1 MAGVTPRDVMAAFD
15 AGRAAAGYAPY
26 GKFWGRKTAAQATR
40 LIEILGDELLP
51 LVARYCASRRPY
63 VVEARHSWDLFVLQ
77 VKDMRSAAVEDE
89 LCPRCQGW
97 PIPCERCADTG
108 RVPYRALAI
117 EVDDDYAAMRVECRA
132 LHGDAC
138 HTFREHAQRL
148 LLDTSD
154 TALLR

>member
-1 MAGVTPRDVMAAFD
+1 MTPSDVMAAFD
-15 AGRAAAGYAPY
+15 RGRVTAGYAPY
-26 GKFWGRKTAAQATR
+26 GKLWTAKHAAQAKR
-40 LIEILGDELLP
+40 LLTALGDDLLP

-63 VVEARHSWDLFVLQ
+63 VVEARHSWDLFVSTC
-77 VKDMRSAAVEDE
+77 KDLRPPAVEDE

-97 PIPCERCADTG
+97 PIPCERCGDTG
-108 RVPYRALAI
+108 RVQYRALAI